1 MYFEFYLLSRLD
13 LNLDFYKLHLMISRE
28 EALSL
33 LKQNLENQNLVKHC
47 LAVEAIMRELAEYLG
62 EDKEKWGLVG
72 LIHDIDYE
80 KTKDNPKIHG
90 ILALEVLKGKVDEE
104 ILKAVKSHNFENTGT
119 KPETKMERALIAA
132 DSISGLIVAC
142 ALVMPNKKLEE
153 VGVETIKK
161 KFKQKDFAR
170 RCSRERILFCEKIG
184 IPKEKFFE
192 ICLNGLKK
200 ISKELGL

>member
-1 MYFEFYLLSRLD
+1 MYFEFYLLLRLD

-119 KPETKMERALIAA
+119 L
-132 DSISGLIVAC
+132 
-142 ALVMPNKKLEE
+142 
-153 VGVETIKK
+153 
-161 KFKQKDFAR
+161 
-170 RCSRERILFCEKIG
+170 
-184 IPKEKFFE
+184 
-192 ICLNGLKK
+192 
-200 ISKELGL
+200 